1 LVALSLWPVP
11 KQAIVAAL
19 SGVIRVVVPELNLG
33 QYRRE
38 IDRLA
43 SGREIVGVNR
53 VDGKLITPEQIV
65 EAVS

>member
-1 LVALSLWPVP
+1 LVVQSLWPVP
-11 KQAIVAAL
+11 EEAIGAAL
-19 SGVIRVVVPELNLG
+19 EGVTRVVVPELNLG

-65 EAVS
+65 EALS